1 MNFIIL
7 VLVIIAVVFI
17 IKSKNISDKKVQLN
31 KNNVLNSS
39 CIDKSIENEW
49 RSLEKLFDLEN
60 STEPLRSFNAKI
72 VGVTFSNDDGTS
84 RQEIISNCKVNDKL
98 YLIPELYKKP
108 DIYAVKV
115 CNDKFQQLGFLSSE
129 LAEEISDIILNK
141 KSRVDAR
148 IIELIGDSSTTKG
161 VLIEIQKYVI
171 KNRQIKEKKE
181 KVDDKAYDPSIK
193 MHRFSYQRSIQASE
207 LEQNG
212 YVDNAIELYH
222 SIIDNKKLEM
232 SDASMPFDRLT
243 IIYRKR
249 KEYHKEIEVINK
261 WIESLEK
268 SNLIEERKSE
278 EIEKLNQ
285 RLEKAK
291 KLYQNKNN

>member
-1 MNFIIL
+1 MSRKEL
-7 VLVIIAVVFI
+7 KEE
-17 IKSKNISDKKVQLN
+17 IKI
-31 KNNVLNSS
+31 NNVIQTREYFL
-39 CIDKSIENEW
+39 KKE
-49 RSLEKLFDLEN
+49 
-60 STEPLRSFNAKI
+60 LR
-72 VGVTFSNDDGTS
+72 TFSIKQNEKFT
-84 RQEIISNCKVNDKL
+84 
-98 YLIPELYKKP
+98 
-108 DIYAVKV
+108 IY
-115 CNDKFQQLGFLSSE
+115 D
-129 LAEEISDIILNK
+129 
-141 KSRVDAR
+141 
-148 IIELIGDSSTTKG
+148 
-161 VLIEIQKYVI
+161 
-171 KNRQIKEKKE
+171 
-181 KVDDKAYDPSIK
+181 
-193 MHRFSYQRSIQASE
+193 
-207 LEQNG
+207 
-212 YVDNAIELYH
+212 

>member
-1 MNFIIL
+1 
-7 VLVIIAVVFI
+7 
-17 IKSKNISDKKVQLN
+17 
-31 KNNVLNSS
+31 
-39 CIDKSIENEW
+39 
-49 RSLEKLFDLEN
+49 
-60 STEPLRSFNAKI
+60 
-72 VGVTFSNDDGTS
+72 
-84 RQEIISNCKVNDKL
+84 
-98 YLIPELYKKP
+98 
-108 DIYAVKV
+108 
-115 CNDKFQQLGFLSSE
+115 
-129 LAEEISDIILNK
+129 
-141 KSRVDAR
+141 
-148 IIELIGDSSTTKG
+148 
-161 VLIEIQKYVI
+161 
-171 KNRQIKEKKE
+171 
-181 KVDDKAYDPSIK
+181 